1 MPSGYFQLQSQLPED
16 QNDFTK
22 EDQAKWLLAN
32 MVDYFWREEKTKFWE
47 FYRLLDLEDDEII
60 EEKSGIAFLTHQ
72 GRNVYGKDRN
82 PTDRY
87 SFPEQEMGIKLK
99 ADLFEPRGDK
109 IGTLHTIDRKSRT
122 IEIKKTGKS
131 KDIHPSSVVE
141 RDIFVSKDVKES
153 LRHYIDYVAENGL
166 NKDESHS
173 CLTDLLLRTQP
184 QLKTDQSEGLRRP
197 NESALDVGLRIVK
210 NLDNSYL
217 PIQGPPGS
225 GKTHTG
231 GLLILEL
238 LKQGKKVGLT
248 ANSHKVIQNLLN
260 KVIEHASGGG
270 KEIEAFHFN
279 RGASQ
284 ESEGNIQYLQKM
296 DDVLDKI
303 DQGKLIGG
311 TAHFW
316 AKEPLREQLDYLFID
331 EAGQLALS
339 LVIAAGCSAQNL
351 ILLGDPRQLEQPQQG
366 SHPENSGISGLDYIL
381 GEDLTLPK
389 DKGLFL
395 DTTWRLPPSISRFT
409 SEVYYENRLSSKDG
423 LETQV
428 LNGSRFE
435 GNGLYYHPVNH
446 LGNQNHSKEE
456 VDAVQKIVEE
466 IISES
471 ISWTN
476 RKRDNEPITGADFR
490 IVAPYNIQVNA
501 IKEVLPD
508 VQVGT
513 VDKFQGQEA
522 PIVIYSMTTSSPE
535 DAPRG
540 MGFLYSPNRFNVA
553 TSRAQCIS
561 ILVCSPL
568 LLEPECHSIEQ
579 MRWAN
584 GLCRYSEL
592 ADHITD
598 FLDLSKDAGR
608 SKSD

>member
-279 RGASQ
+279 RGASE

-584 GLCRYSEL
+584 GLCRYSDL